1 LKNRLGRK
9 IQKKSLYLSKECIG
23 VIVNIGSHGAQSIIM
38 TAIMRGAATVSID
51 VLAVRAAE
59 EMLVLV
65 GGAALGSVEAC
76 Q

>member
-1 LKNRLGRK
+1 
-9 IQKKSLYLSKECIG
+9 
-23 VIVNIGSHGAQSIIM
+23 M
-38 TAIMRGAATVSID
+38 TAMIRGAATVSIE

-65 GGAALGSVEAC
+65 GGAALGSVRVC

>member
-1 LKNRLGRK
+1 
-9 IQKKSLYLSKECIG
+9 
-23 VIVNIGSHGAQSIIM
+23 M